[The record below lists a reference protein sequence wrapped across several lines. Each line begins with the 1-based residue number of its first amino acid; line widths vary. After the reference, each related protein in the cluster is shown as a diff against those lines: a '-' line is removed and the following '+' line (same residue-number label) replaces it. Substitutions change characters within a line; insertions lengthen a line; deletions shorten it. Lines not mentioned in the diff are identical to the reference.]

1 MRSRIE
7 LHPPKANRWFPKSSA
22 CSCRNFISAPTIAC
36 KSCRR
41 RSIFA
46 TRHRRATTFLR
57 STEEA
62 TNMSAAHSRHK
73 ARRATHSDRIGAGG
87 KVTDRIDAD
96 RANGFRRL
104 LGIQEKR
111 RPRTHRATHRD
122 ARNLAHRAQR
132 TRREPPPYQPKPRP
146 KPLVDPPSPPIPL
159 TPLVA
164 CSPDTP
170 QDVLWHIAE
179 YAPQLRKWLV
189 ANPSATPAMLDY
201 LAQVGGPD
209 VARAL
214 QILLESLESCGSQ
227 ACS

>member
-1 MRSRIE
+1 MRGISHTVHSGRA
-7 LHPPKANRWFPKSSA
+7 ANR
-22 CSCRNFISAPTIAC
+22 
-36 KSCRR
+36 
-41 RSIFA
+41 
-46 TRHRRATTFLR
+46 RHTSQT
-57 STEEA
+57 
-62 TNMSAAHSRHK
+62 AAE
-73 ARRATHSDRIGAGG
+73 TAGG
-87 KVTDRIDAD
+87 SAV
-96 RANGFRRL
+96 
-104 LGIQEKR
+104 
-111 RPRTHRATHRD
+111 
-122 ARNLAHRAQR
+122 
-132 TRREPPPYQPKPRP
+132 
-146 KPLVDPPSPPIPL
+146 SPIPL

>member
-1 MRSRIE
+1 MPTEQTDSADCSESEKNVGHGRITRRIGMRGISHTVHSGRAAN
-7 LHPPKANRWFPKSSA
+7 HRHTSPNRGRNRWW
-22 CSCRNFISAPTIAC
+22 IAV
-36 KSCRR
+36 S
-41 RSIFA
+41 
-46 TRHRRATTFLR
+46 
-57 STEEA
+57 
-62 TNMSAAHSRHK
+62 
-73 ARRATHSDRIGAGG
+73 
-87 KVTDRIDAD
+87 
-96 RANGFRRL
+96 
-104 LGIQEKR
+104 
-111 RPRTHRATHRD
+111 
-122 ARNLAHRAQR
+122 
-132 TRREPPPYQPKPRP
+132 
-146 KPLVDPPSPPIPL
+146 PIPL